1 MNPNRHHAVEMRR
14 RAITDQIEGLERE
27 VAAGRAET
35 HHTDRLEHTRAEL
48 AQLEI
53 HDARQNSVFRAAPIA

>member
-1 MNPNRHHAVEMRR
+1 MNPDRHRAVEIRR
-14 RAITDQIEGLERE
+14 RVITDQIEGLERE

-48 AQLEI
+48 AQLDI
-53 HDARQNSVFRAAPIA
+53 HSIR

>member
-1 MNPNRHHAVEMRR
+1 MNPNRHRAVEIRR

-35 HHTDRLEHTRAEL
+35 HHADRLEHTRAEL

-53 HDARQNSVFRAAPIA
+53 HPVPQNSAFRAAPIA

>member
-1 MNPNRHHAVEMRR
+1 MNPNRHRAVEIRR
-14 RAITDQIEGLERE
+14 RAITDQIEGLERV

-35 HHTDRLEHTRAEL
+35 HHNDRLEHTRAEL

-53 HDARQNSVFRAAPIA
+53 HTVRQNSVFRAAPTA